1 MEVQSTRPKI
11 DRAYV
16 TLPQSLPAGE
26 WAQPHDYGDKRIK
39 VLLKK
44 KKKKKK
50 LLLKG
55 NFKQLTV
62 CSEFHKIHLKNVE
75 TLTRN

>member
-44 KKKKKK
+44 KNYSS
-50 LLLKG
+50 KG
-55 NFKQLTV
+55 NFKRLSV